1 MSKLVLGTVQFGLD
15 YGVTNQL
22 GQVPKKNIRKI
33 LDFAKENGINSL
45 DTAPAYG
52 DSEKILGEIG
62 VEDFDIISKTN
73 SLNDGVN
80 LVESK
85 FQISLEKLG
94 KKQLE
99 GLLVHNINDIKNIH
113 FDELYKMMFRLKKEG
128 LVKKIG
134 FSAYTPDQVDFL
146 LANVDFDLI
155 QLPFNV
161 FDTRLIEGGQLKLL
175 KTNNVEIHA
184 RTVFLQGVLLDFNS
198 LSEYFIEWKD
208 QFIDYQSMVRES
220 GLSLLE
226 YSLQFVMNMPE
237 IDKVLVGVNSINQ
250 LKEIIL
256 AASTK
261 NNVKAYP
268 INDLSLVNPALWK
281 L

>member
-1 MSKLVLGTVQFGLD
+1 VSKLVLGTVQFGLD

>member
-1 MSKLVLGTVQFGLD
+1 VSKLVLGTVQFGLD

-256 AASTK
+256 AASTQ